1 LKYVEDNALACKH
14 CIKEE
19 ENGREREKRVGG
31 DSFSSLAGGLYIESL
46 PCGHCGLRMTD
57 WKAGTIKRGG

>member
-1 LKYVEDNALACKH
+1 MLRTMHWLVNIVLKRKRMA
-14 CIKEE
+14 
-19 ENGREREKRVGG
+19 EREKKGWGG

-57 WKAGTIKRGG
+57 WKAGIIKRGG

>member
-1 LKYVEDNALACKH
+1 MLRTMHWLVNIVLKRKRMA
-14 CIKEE
+14 
-19 ENGREREKRVGG
+19 EREKKGWGGG

-57 WKAGTIKRGG
+57 WKAGIIKRGG